1 MANVREP
8 GARTS
13 IQRQARKWLIRM
25 DGDERLTRAEKED
38 LREWMSRS
46 ALHRKELVRLA
57 RFWNQ
62 ANILTELVGC
72 FGSKRGKPE
81 RGRDSQDGGR

>member
-1 MANVREP
+1 MANVGEP

-13 IQRQARKWLIRM
+13 LQRQARKWLIRM
-25 DGDERLTRAEKED
+25 DGDERLTEAEKEA

-57 RFWNQ
+57 KFWGQ

-72 FGSKRGKPE
+72 FESKRREHE
-81 RGRDSQDGGR
+81 RGRDGQNGGR